1 MDLVFHTEKENITHT
16 DKTPLHDHC
25 GIVGMFATKDTR
37 LFSIG
42 LSGIHT
48 LQTRGYDGAGFWAE
62 DENGKTY
69 SYKGEGMVKEVF
81 SKKIVDEYT
90 TVSAKLWVYQ
100 VRYGTN
106 GGFHSDNVQ
115 PFVRVY
121 KGTGETFALAHNG
134 QFSRDSSK
142 KNMSDLS
149 DTALFAQELSEAEG
163 TTWEERISKTLEK
176 KRGAWSLV
184 IGTKDSLY
192 VARDSLGIRPLV
204 YGHIYD
210 ALKEETVWVVAS
222 ETSALLAMGVK
233 DYFEVIPGTIAKIG
247 SEGLT
252 VVQKTKYAKRAL
264 CIFENVYIQNGES
277 IAHLP
282 RSRPREIAR
291 SISVSDAR
299 KRSGK
304 ILAREAP
311 LTRNDVDMVIGV
323 PGTGIE
329 GGISYAR
336 TLGIPYY
343 QAITD
348 KSDSL
353 SEQRTFM
360 SARID
365 KIYQK
370 VLDHFIFDKQTLK
383 GKRVV
388 LVDDSIVRGN
398 IAKGLV
404 YLLKNYFHVTHVH
417 LRVLSPAIDK
427 PCHLGVN
434 TRTREELIAAT
445 YEGDTQKICKALSA
459 ESLAYLS
466 PVGLKEALTGDPY
479 ARGFCMGCMLG
490 NAFPIDEFGHALQKR
505 KPIKSFIKQHQD
517 MHITSTSQIG
527 LTNNLLPI
535 VI

>member
-1 MDLVFHTEKENITHT
+1 MDCISHTKKEHIVHR
-16 DKTPLHDHC
+16 DKTALHDHC
-25 GIVGMFATKDTR
+25 GIVGMFAAKDTR
-37 LFSIG
+37 LFTTG

-62 DENGKTY
+62 SQDGQTHTH
-69 SYKGEGMVKEVF
+69 KGEGMVNEVF
-81 SKKIVDEYT
+81 SKNIVDIYAQ
-90 TVSAKLWVYQ
+90 VAARLWVYQ

-106 GGFHSDNVQ
+106 GSFHSDNVQ
-115 PFVRVY
+115 PFTGVY
-121 KGTGETFALAHNG
+121 EQTGERFALAHNG
-134 QFSRDSSK
+134 QFSKDFKSK
-142 KNMSDLS
+142 DINELS
-149 DTALFAQELSEAEG
+149 DTALFFNELSHSTG
-163 TTWEERISKTLEK
+163 STWDERITKTLDHK
-176 KRGAWSLV
+176 HGAWSLV
-184 IGTKDSLY
+184 IGTKDALY
-192 VARDSLGIRPLV
+192 VARDPLGIRPLV
-204 YGHIYD
+204 YGHIYNAVSQD
-210 ALKEETVWVVAS
+210 TIWVVAS

-233 DYFEVIPGTIAKIG
+233 DYFEVISGTVAKINTQ
-247 SEGLT
+247 GLEII
-252 VVQKTKYAKRAL
+252 QKTRYAKRTL

-277 IAHLP
+277 KAHLP
-282 RSRPREIAR
+282 RSRSSQIAR
-291 SISVSDAR
+291 SLNVSDVR
-299 KRSGK
+299 RRSGK

-311 LTRNDVDMVIGV
+311 LTRNDVDMIIGV

-329 GGISYAR
+329 GGISFAR

-348 KSDSL
+348 KADSL

-370 VLDHFIFDKQTLK
+370 VLDHFVFDKQTLK
-383 GKRVV
+383 GKRVA

-404 YLLKNYFHVTHVH
+404 YLLKNYFFVTKVH

-434 TRTREELIAAT
+434 TRTKEELIAAT
-445 YEGDTQKICKALSA
+445 YEGDTEKICAALNA

-490 NAFPIDEFGHALQKR
+490 NSFPIDEFGQVIQKR
-505 KPIKSFIKQHQD
+505 TVLKSRVELDFPLR
-517 MHITSTSQIG
+517 ITTTAHLG
-527 LTNNLLPI
+527 LTNNILP
-535 VI
+535 VSA